1 MGDRL
6 KDKVAIVFGGG
17 CGDAGLSNGAA
28 AALAYAREGA
38 SVVVVDVDAAAAL
51 RTAERIRAAGAQA
64 LAQTADVTSRTQVEA
79 AVDAALQAYG
89 TLHVLHNN
97 VGINR
102 KGDPV
107 DMDEA
112 VWDAVMATNVKSL
125 FLACKSVIP
134 VFLRNGGGAIVNI
147 SSIAGVTAYGR
158 PTIAYGASKS
168 AVNQFTRLIA
178 VQYGPRGI
186 RCNAIVAGTIDTPR
200 ATAQLKGTWNGDV
213 QAMRAHR
220 ASTVPLRRLGTPDDI
235 ANAAVFLASDEAAYV
250 TGVVMAVDGGLT
262 CAAPQPDAD

>member
-1 MGDRL
+1 MSDRL
-6 KDKVAIVFGGG
+6 KHKVAIVFGGG

-28 AALAYAREGA
+28 AAMAYAREGA
-38 SVVVVDVDAAAAL
+38 SVVVVDVDATAAA
-51 RTAERIRAAGAQA
+51 RTVERIVDAGGRA
-64 LAQTADVTSRTQVEA
+64 LAQTADVTSRAQVQA
-79 AVDAALQAYG
+79 AVDAALGAYG

-125 FLACKSVIP
+125 FLTCKGVIP

-168 AVNQFTRLIA
+168 AVNQFTR
-178 VQYGPRGI
+178 
-186 RCNAIVAGTIDTPR
+186 
-200 ATAQLKGTWNGDV
+200 
-213 QAMRAHR
+213 R
-220 ASTVPLRRLGTPDDI
+220 ASAAMPSSPAPSTRRARPHSCR
-235 ANAAVFLASDEAAYV
+235 AR
-250 TGVVMAVDGGLT
+250 GGAT
-262 CAAPQPDAD
+262 SRRCAHTAPRRCR